1 MQIYIKKPL
10 NKGAFFKGYLNKGF
24 ILILNHIFFD
34 MVKEKKEKSKEVL
47 LLAERIKSLRKKS
60 GYTSY
65 EIFAY
70 DHNITRSQWG
80 RYEKGE
86 DIRFTSLV
94 RICNI
99 FKMSLEDFFSEG
111 FNVS

>member
-1 MQIYIKKPL
+1 
-10 NKGAFFKGYLNKGF
+10 
-24 ILILNHIFFD
+24 

-47 LLAERIKSLRKKS
+47 LLAERIKSLRKQA

-70 DHNITRSQWG
+70 DNNITRSQWG

-94 RICNI
+94 RICKI
-99 FKMSLEDFFSEG
+99 FKISLEDFFSEG
-111 FNVS
+111 FDTSKVLD

>member
-1 MQIYIKKPL
+1 M
-10 NKGAFFKGYLNKGF
+10 
-24 ILILNHIFFD
+24 
-34 MVKEKKEKSKEVL
+34 L
-47 LLAERIKSLRKKS
+47 LLANRIKQLRKQA

-80 RYEKGE
+80 RYERGE

-94 RICNI
+94 RICNMFRI
-99 FKMSLEDFFSEG
+99 TLEEFFSEG
-111 FNVS
+111 FDK

>member
-1 MQIYIKKPL
+1 MIS
-10 NKGAFFKGYLNKGF
+10 A
-24 ILILNHIFFD
+24 
-34 MVKEKKEKSKEVL
+34 KKEKPREVL
-47 LLAERIKSLRKKS
+47 LLANRIKQLRKQA

-80 RYEKGE
+80 RYERGE

-94 RICNI
+94 RICNMFRI
-99 FKMSLEDFFSEG
+99 TLEEFFSEG
-111 FNVS
+111 FDK

>member
-1 MQIYIKKPL
+1 
-10 NKGAFFKGYLNKGF
+10 
-24 ILILNHIFFD
+24 
-34 MVKEKKEKSKEVL
+34 MVKEKKEKSKDVL
-47 LLAERIKSLRKKS
+47 LLAERIKSLRKQA

-70 DHNITRSQWG
+70 DNNKTRSQWG

-94 RICNI
+94 RICKI
-99 FKMSLEDFFSEG
+99 FKISLEDFFSQG
-111 FNVS
+111 FDDVSF

>member
-1 MQIYIKKPL
+1 
-10 NKGAFFKGYLNKGF
+10 
-24 ILILNHIFFD
+24 

-47 LLAERIKSLRKKS
+47 LLAERIKSLRKQA
-60 GYTSY
+60 GYKSY

-70 DHNITRSQWG
+70 DNNITRSQWG

-94 RICNI
+94 RICKI
-99 FKMSLEDFFSEG
+99 FKISLEEFFSVG
-111 FNVS
+111 F

>member
-1 MQIYIKKPL
+1 M
-10 NKGAFFKGYLNKGF
+10 
-24 ILILNHIFFD
+24 
-34 MVKEKKEKSKEVL
+34 KEKTDEVL
-47 LLAERIKSLRKKS
+47 RLAARIKELRKEA

-70 DHNITRSQWG
+70 EHEISRSQWG

-86 DIRFTSLV
+86 DIRFTSLI

-99 FKMSLEDFFSEG
+99 FGITLSEFFDG
-111 FNVS
+111 FDSKKKSKSKSGKK

>member
-1 MQIYIKKPL
+1 
-10 NKGAFFKGYLNKGF
+10 
-24 ILILNHIFFD
+24 

-47 LLAERIKSLRKKS
+47 LLAERVKNLRKKA

-70 DHNITRSQWG
+70 DNNITRSQWG

-94 RICNI
+94 RICKI
-99 FKMSLEDFFSEG
+99 FKISLEEFFSEG
-111 FNVS
+111 FN

>member
-1 MQIYIKKPL
+1 M
-10 NKGAFFKGYLNKGF
+10 
-24 ILILNHIFFD
+24 
-34 MVKEKKEKSKEVL
+34 
-47 LLAERIKSLRKKS
+47 AERIKSLRKKA

-70 DHNITRSQWG
+70 DNRINNSQRG

-94 RICNI
+94 RICKI
-99 FKMSLEDFFSEG
+99 FKNFTRGFFAEG
-111 FNVS
+111 FENFKS

>member
-1 MQIYIKKPL
+1 
-10 NKGAFFKGYLNKGF
+10 
-24 ILILNHIFFD
+24 

-47 LLAERIKSLRKKS
+47 LLAGRIKSLRKRA

-94 RICNI
+94 RICKI
-99 FKMSLEDFFSEG
+99 F
-111 FNVS
+111 